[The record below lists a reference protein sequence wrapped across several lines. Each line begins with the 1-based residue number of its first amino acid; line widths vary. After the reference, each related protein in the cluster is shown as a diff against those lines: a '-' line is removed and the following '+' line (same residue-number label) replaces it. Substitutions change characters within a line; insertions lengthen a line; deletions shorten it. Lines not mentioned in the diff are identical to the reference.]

1 MLLTQVKTEIIGN
14 VKKPFFPIPYQR
26 PTGCMFRSH
35 PVSVHKCFIRETP
48 IPIEPTWHSDKPSCS
63 HLSVSLKELDWSY
76 GVGVELTQADFF
88 LPWTPCWVVAAN
100 IHHLEDTLVSALSWP
115 FTFPIKG
122 KPLRV
127 DGCVSIIC
135 VVSIMQLRSVGRRPG
150 KKHTQLKDKEWL
162 VCIIIVSQGRVLALW
177 VLYTQEKLGVKKRKT
192 QCKDI

>member
-35 PVSVHKCFIRETP
+35 PVSAHKCFIRETP

-88 LPWTPCWVVAAN
+88 
-100 IHHLEDTLVSALSWP
+100 SALNPLLSRGSEYSSLRRHSSVGLILAFHFSNKGKTPACRRLCFYNLCGFYYAIKKCREETWEE
-115 FTFPIKG
+115 TYPIK
-122 KPLRV
+122 R
-127 DGCVSIIC
+127 
-135 VVSIMQLRSVGRRPG
+135 
-150 KKHTQLKDKEWL
+150 
-162 VCIIIVSQGRVLALW
+162 
-177 VLYTQEKLGVKKRKT
+177 
-192 QCKDI
+192 